1 MYNYTS
7 NKIMLKALACK
18 AKSLECV
25 YFIKR
30 KLETKI
36 MEDIR
41 KYRLFFL
48 NIHTLIFFHG
58 NHKQY
63 QAPLF

>member
-30 KLETKI
+30 KLKTKI
-36 MEDIR
+36 MRILENIV
-41 KYRLFFL
+41 YFFKTSIL
-48 NIHTLIFFHG
+48 
-58 NHKQY
+58 
-63 QAPLF
+63 